1 MKHLSLK
8 AQTCLTKYLIKRYSR
23 LLNWKHK
30 PLPLTLNICCLFKE
44 EDQRMKLTVILPSF
58 AEVNNL
64 QTLLPKV
71 VKFTKQCT
79 RQSEII
85 VVEGDP
91 VLPTKSI
98 CKKNHVTCLKQKT
111 RGFGNALKE
120 GFKKA
125 KGKWVITLDA
135 DGSHNPAYLPILWQQ
150 RHLSDLVIAS
160 RYMHGGFT
168 EQNLLRSLMSKTLNC
183 FARNLLDMPL
193 KDISGG
199 FKLYRKS
206 MLQEFDLISRDFN
219 IQIEAVV
226 KSYAFGYKVT
236 EIPFHFH
243 DRINDQSRAKILTY
257 GVSFARSIFRLW
269 RMRNTV
275 YFADYDLRAFRSRL
289 LPQRMWHR
297 KRYNIS
303 MSMLSDVSPTL
314 EIGCGTGRMFF
325 AHPDHIGLDIDIRK
339 VRFLSQFN
347 YQAMLGDARKLPF
360 PKNSFPQ
367 VICQEVIEHVADSK
381 KITKEIARVLKP
393 KGNLVLSTPD
403 YGKSSFWPPIEKIY
417 EKVMPHAYA
426 EEHITHYTET
436 TLRKELEKAGFTV
449 KEVKRAYNSILHV
462 RAVKNA
468 K

>member
-1 MKHLSLK
+1 
-8 AQTCLTKYLIKRYSR
+8 
-23 LLNWKHK
+23 
-30 PLPLTLNICCLFKE
+30 
-44 EDQRMKLTVILPSF
+44 MKLTVILPSF

-64 QTLLPKV
+64 KFLLPRV
-71 VKFTKQCT
+71 VEFTKQCT
-79 RQSEII
+79 KRSEII

-91 VLPTKSI
+91 NLPTKSI
-98 CKKNHVTCLKQKT
+98 CKKNHATCLKQKSK
-111 RGFGNALKE
+111 GFGNALKE

-125 KGKWVITLDA
+125 KGKWIITLDA

-150 RHLSDLVIAS
+150 RKSSDLVIAS
-160 RYMHGGFT
+160 RYMPGGFS
-168 EQNLLRSLMSKTLNC
+168 EQNYLRCLMSKTLNC
-183 FARNLLDMPL
+183 FARNILDMPL

-206 MLQEFDLISRDFN
+206 MLQEFDLVSRDFN

-226 KSYAFGYKVT
+226 KSYAFGYKVD
-236 EIPFHFH
+236 EIPFHFQ
-243 DRINDQSRAKILTY
+243 DRLNDKSRAKIFTY
-257 GVSFARSIFRLW
+257 GFSFSRSIFKLW

-297 KRYNIS
+297 KRYHLS
-303 MSMLSDVSPTL
+303 MSMLSKASPTL

-325 AHPDHIGLDIDIRK
+325 AHPDHVGLDIDIRK

-367 VICQEVIEHVADSK
+367 IICQEVIEHVADPK
-381 KITKEIARVLKP
+381 KIIKEIARVLEP
-393 KGNLVLSTPD
+393 GGNLVLSTPD
-403 YGKSSFWPPIEKIY
+403 YGPSSFWPFIEKIY

-426 EEHITHYTET
+426 EEHITHYDEKS
-436 TLRKELEKAGFTV
+436 LRKELEKSGLKV
-449 KEVKRAYNSILHV
+449 KEIKRAYNSILHV
-462 RAVKNA
+462 KAIKNA